1 MCACEK
7 DNIVYLSGRK
17 NREIDLSS
25 KEIINNFYAV
35 ASANPSMSYS
45 GKYIALPNT
54 YKGIEVINRTESN
67 KSVYKYRAYQ
77 YNDQMV
83 CHCAW
88 YKYKDYLVF
97 STQKKIFLLDIE
109 SQAKIDM
116 LFCIDDYEADNII
129 ESPTCFSFIKS
140 FDIVND
146 AIYVLCY
153 RSYASCYIAEIGLT
167 NRKTQIIH
175 IFTQGDCPDSIVSDK
190 QCGYYLVKNFDSV
203 THYPYAG
210 NIEKNCL
217 LSDSCSTIAVSNNG
231 MHIAMNQFLYKN
243 MISIYD
249 VKTWK
254 LETIIDVE
262 KPVSSISFSDEDHY
276 LLVSSAN
283 SILVMF

>member
-7 DNIVYLSGRK
+7 DHILYLSGRK

-25 KEIINNFYAV
+25 KEIINHFYAV
-35 ASANPSMSYS
+35 ASTNPSMSYS

-54 YKGIEVINRTESN
+54 YKGIEVINRIESN

-77 YNDQMV
+77 HNDQMV

-97 STQKKIFLLDIE
+97 STRNKIFLLDIE
-109 SQAKIDM
+109 SQPKIEM
-116 LFCIDDYEADNII
+116 LFCMDDYEAENIK
-129 ESPTCFSFIKS
+129 ESLTCFGFIKS

-146 AIYVLCY
+146 TIYVLCY
-153 RSYASCYIAEIGLT
+153 RSHTSCYIAEIGLT
-167 NRKTQIIH
+167 DRKSQIKQH
-175 IFTQGDCPDSIVSDK
+175 FTQADCPDLIVFDK
-190 QCGYYLVKNFDSV
+190 QCGYYLVKNYVSV
-203 THYPYAG
+203 THYPFAG
-210 NIEKNCL
+210 NIEKNYL

-231 MHIAMNQFLYKN
+231 MHIAMNQFLYKKE
-243 MISIYD
+243 ISIYD

-276 LLVSSAN
+276 LLISSTK
-283 SILVMF
+283 SLLVMC